1 MKPSLSILPIQKS
14 IEALNSNLSQTD
26 NENVQALLSRAK
38 QANLTPLFDL
48 PIGEARIEFER
59 RCSVLE
65 LESEEVRKIEDITL
79 SASDGTNIAARI
91 YWGTSC
97 SYEALVM
104 FVHGGGW
111 VLGSIKGYDR
121 LCRRFANRINLPIV
135 SIEYR
140 LAPEHPLPIAI
151 QDISLAIQARSSIL
165 NTAGVKT
172 KNWSIMGDS
181 AGGNLIIASL
191 SGLSD
196 ADQPNHQTLIYP
208 VTDLAGNFPSR
219 NKFAE
224 GYLLDKSLMDWFS
237 KLYLN
242 NSHPKDPKASPIY
255 NPKIRRGPKT
265 LMVTAGLD
273 PLRDEGIAYAN
284 SLHKAGN
291 EVEHLHCEDML
302 HGFLS
307 MPLALPEAIAITDV
321 ASAHIRRVLV
331 N

>member
-14 IEALNSNLSQTD
+14 IEALNSDLSKTD
-26 NENVQALLSRAK
+26 NENVQTLLSRAQ
-38 QANLTPLFDL
+38 QANLTPLFNL
-48 PIGEARIEFER
+48 PIEETRIEFER

-121 LCRRFANRINLPIV
+121 LCRRFANRIRLPIV

-151 QDISLAIQARSSIL
+151 QDISSAIQARSSIL
-165 NTAGVKT
+165 NTAGVQT

-196 ADQPNHQTLIYP
+196 ADQPNHQT
-208 VTDLAGNFPSR
+208 
-219 NKFAE
+219 
-224 GYLLDKSLMDWFS
+224 
-237 KLYLN
+237 
-242 NSHPKDPKASPIY
+242 
-255 NPKIRRGPKT
+255 
-265 LMVTAGLD
+265 
-273 PLRDEGIAYAN
+273 
-284 SLHKAGN
+284 
-291 EVEHLHCEDML
+291 
-302 HGFLS
+302 
-307 MPLALPEAIAITDV
+307 
-321 ASAHIRRVLV
+321 
-331 N
+331 